1 MSWLSCTLQLSTK
14 LSVEKACDQPVK
26 RRIWAFGRSEVT
38 QNSHS
43 QSPIKTHGQIFGKFC
58 NNLPSTLRFIVE
70 LGSEEKMRLVPL
82 LVWHLYDPAL
92 FSKTELMVRLFPDT
106 VMGLPSLYH
115 RNSHP
120 VETFMWQRNETESS
134 VCIRVWSGDWISWTL
149 GFVSVESS
157 IYVNVT
163 KT

>member
-26 RRIWAFGRSEVT
+26 RRIWAFGRSELT

-43 QSPIKTHGQIFGKFC
+43 QAPIKTHGQILGKFI
-58 NNLPSTLRFIVE
+58 NNLPLTLSFIIG
-70 LGSEEKMRLVPL
+70 LGSEMNMWLVPL
-82 LVWHLYDPAL
+82 LVLHLYDPVL
-92 FSKTELMVRLFPDT
+92 SSKTELMVRLFPDT
-106 VMGLPSLYH
+106 VMGLSSLYH

-134 VCIRVWSGDWISWTL
+134 VCIRVWSVDWISWTL
-149 GFVSVESS
+149 GFVSEESC
-157 IYVNVT
+157 
-163 KT
+163 